1 MENQLS
7 ERQQAEEQYHDNKYK
22 NDILVTPNMK
32 EGSAYKFFRQLKGN
46 VKNLKILD
54 YGCGNGWLSIDLVRE
69 GAAEVYG
76 IDISKEL
83 IGKACEL
90 AEAKGLEEKIHF
102 IKMPG
107 ENLTFSDN
115 SFDLI
120 LGSAILH
127 HTELDRAVKNLYRVL
142 KPGGRAIFIEPM
154 NQNIFL
160 RIWRVVTP
168 WRRSPAEKAL
178 VNNDLKFVRNVFPNS
193 KYHFFKFTSIL
204 STGLGIVFTS
214 NKFLSVIDD
223 FFERIDNKL
232 LKLFPSLGKYYA
244 IVVLELIKD

>member
-1 MENQLS
+1 
-7 ERQQAEEQYHDNKYK
+7 
-22 NDILVTPNMK
+22 
-32 EGSAYKFFRQLKGN
+32 
-46 VKNLKILD
+46 
-54 YGCGNGWLSIDLVRE
+54 
-69 GAAEVYG
+69 
-76 IDISKEL
+76 
-83 IGKACEL
+83 
-90 AEAKGLEEKIHF
+90 
-102 IKMPG
+102 
-107 ENLTFSDN
+107 
-115 SFDLI
+115 LI